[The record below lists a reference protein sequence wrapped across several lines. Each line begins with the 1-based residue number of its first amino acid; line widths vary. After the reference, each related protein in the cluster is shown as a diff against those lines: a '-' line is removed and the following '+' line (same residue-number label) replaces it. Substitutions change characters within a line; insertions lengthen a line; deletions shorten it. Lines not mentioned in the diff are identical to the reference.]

1 MGEIKN
7 DVSIGEYDLEIS
19 QEPYGRTA
27 RQLEFA
33 KLYDLMTFLAQID
46 PVFVQASIPLLIKAS
61 DTPYKNDLLQLVNSL
76 QQQKMMQQQ
85 ALEQQQQAMNQPD
98 PMQQEAQAKQL
109 ERQGLENEKLGIE
122 NARSKADLV
131 NQAEQA
137 ELANH
142 VNSVLNGG

>member
-7 DVSIGEYDLEIS
+7 DVSVGEYDLEIS
-19 QEPYGRTA
+19 QEPYGRSA

-33 KLYDLMTFLAQID
+33 KLYDLMTFLSTID

-85 ALEQQQQAMNQPD
+85 ALKQQQQAMNQPD
-98 PMQQEAQAKQL
+98 PMQQQAQQAQL
-109 ERQGLENEKLGIE
+109 ERQGLENEKIGIE
-122 NARSKADLV
+122 NAKSKADLV
-131 NQAEQA
+131 SQAQQA
-137 ELANH
+137 ELVNH
-142 VNSVLNGG
+142 VNAVLGGG